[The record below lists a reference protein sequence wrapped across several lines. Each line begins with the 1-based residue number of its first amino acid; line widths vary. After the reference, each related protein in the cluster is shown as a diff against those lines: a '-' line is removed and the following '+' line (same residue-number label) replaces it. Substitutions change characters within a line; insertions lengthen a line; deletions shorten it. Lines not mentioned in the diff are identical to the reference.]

1 MAKERRGKGE
11 KVPGQSSTDNNNS
24 NGDSNKNRQ
33 KISVEEQIQTAKN
46 AVHKSI
52 ATVNAM
58 HIQWRN
64 SLMRMG
70 YMVVL
75 ITIHQW
81 QLPITSCLHDIKV
94 REKDYFVFLFQWLF
108 GPPDF
113 AAYIFSLFG

>member
-1 MAKERRGKGE
+1 MAKQRRGKGD
-11 KVPGQSSTDNNNS
+11 KVQSSSPDDTSSTTTTTNET
-24 NGDSNKNRQ
+24 
-33 KISVEEQIQTAKN
+33 ISVDQQIQTAKL

-81 QLPITSCLHDIKV
+81 QVPITSCLHDVKV
-94 REKDYFVFLFQWLF
+94 S
-108 GPPDF
+108 
-113 AAYIFSLFG
+113 SL